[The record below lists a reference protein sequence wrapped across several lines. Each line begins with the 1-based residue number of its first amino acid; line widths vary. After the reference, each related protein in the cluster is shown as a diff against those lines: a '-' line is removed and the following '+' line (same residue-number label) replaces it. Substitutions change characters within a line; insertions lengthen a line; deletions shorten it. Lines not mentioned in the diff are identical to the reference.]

1 MIQSKIFFL
10 KERKPRE
17 NKFLREK
24 GAIIKNSGAFSKT
37 VEKLWAKAEKT
48 GRFEV
53 LGPGW
58 VEPVQRIWVMGLAQ
72 AD

>member
-1 MIQSKIFFL
+1 VYLAKQS
-10 KERKPRE
+10 RKYLGLSR
-17 NKFLREK
+17 
-24 GAIIKNSGAFSKT
+24 
-37 VEKLWAKAEKT
+37 KT

-58 VEPVQRIWVMGLAQ
+58 VEPVSWIWVMGLAQ